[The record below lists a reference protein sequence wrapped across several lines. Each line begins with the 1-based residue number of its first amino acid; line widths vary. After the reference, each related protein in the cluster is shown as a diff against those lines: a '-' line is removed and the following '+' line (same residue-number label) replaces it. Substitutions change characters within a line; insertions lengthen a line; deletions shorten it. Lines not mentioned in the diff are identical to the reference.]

1 MRRTKIVC
9 TIGPASE
16 SPEMVRAL
24 LEAGMDV
31 ARLNFSHGT
40 YEEHLN
46 RIRTLRAAAAE
57 LDRNL
62 GILLDIQG
70 PKIRLG
76 RMENPAGVYL
86 EKGQRYILTTDEC
99 LGNETRCYV
108 DYAGLPKDV
117 KPGSTV
123 YIDDGL
129 IELVVR
135 EVKGN
140 DVHCDVV
147 VGGQI
152 TSRKGVSLPGV
163 DVSLPPVTA
172 EDIEHIRFGVEHG
185 VDFIAASFVRRGDH
199 VHTVREYIRQAG
211 GSQLVI
217 AKIESEAGLRH
228 IDEIIAAA
236 DGVMV
241 ARGDLGVEIPP
252 EEVPL
257 AQKMLIRKCN
267 EAGKPVITATQ
278 MLDSM
283 IRNARPTRAEVTD
296 VSNAIFEGTDCVM
309 LSGETAMGKYPVK
322 AVQVMDKIARRIEQ
336 VIDYHALLA
345 EKLAITRTKVTEAIC
360 AAACQTTL
368 DLNVN
373 VILCSTRTGKTARE
387 VSRYRPKAM
396 ILALCP
402 DEEVVRQLTLTWG
415 VYALKVNEADSIEE
429 MIANAVSEAKARGL
443 VSPGDITTI
452 VAGVSV
458 GKTGSTNLIQV
469 HEVQ

>member
-40 YEEHLN
+40 YDEHLS
-46 RIRTLRAAAAE
+46 RIQTLRTAAAE

-76 RMENPAGVYL
+76 RMEHPEGVFL
-86 EKGQRYILTTDEC
+86 EKGQRYILTVDQC
-99 LGNETRCYV
+99 LGNDQRSFV
-108 DYAGLPKDV
+108 DYPGLPKDV

-135 EVKGN
+135 EVRGN
-140 DVHCDVV
+140 DVHCEVV
-147 VGGQI
+147 VGGQV
-152 TSRKGVSLPGV
+152 TSRKGVSLPGI

-172 EDIEHIRFGVEHG
+172 EDIEHIRFGVKHG

-199 VHTVREYIRQAG
+199 VHAVREYIREAG

-228 IDEIIAAA
+228 IDDIIEAA
-236 DGVMV
+236 DGIMV

-283 IRNARPTRAEVTD
+283 MRNARPTRAEVTD

-309 LSGETAMGKYPVK
+309 LSGETAMGKYPAK
-322 AVQVMDKIARRIEQ
+322 AVQVMDRIARRMEQ
-336 VIDYHALLA
+336 VIDYQTVLM
-345 EKLAITRTKVTEAIC
+345 EKLASPRNKVGEAIC

-368 DLNVN
+368 DLDVN
-373 VILCSTRTGKTARE
+373 VILCSTRSGTTARM

-402 DEEVVRQLTLTWG
+402 DEEVVRQLTMTWG
-415 VYALKVNEADSIEE
+415 VYALKVEEAESIEE
-429 MIANAVSEAKARGL
+429 MIANAVAEAKARSL
-443 VSPGDITTI
+443 VTPGEITTI

-458 GKTGSTNLIQV
+458 GKKGSTNLIQV

>member
-1 MRRTKIVC
+1 
-9 TIGPASE
+9 
-16 SPEMVRAL
+16 MVRAL
-24 LEAGMDV
+24 LDAGMDV

-76 RMENPAGVYL
+76 RMANPEGVVL
-86 EKGQRYILTTDEC
+86 EKGQRYILTVDEC
-99 LGNETRCYV
+99 MGTEERCHV
-108 DYAGLPKDV
+108 DYKGLPKDV
-117 KPGSTV
+117 KPGSKV

-129 IELVVR
+129 IELVVK
-135 EVKGN
+135 EVRGN
-140 DVHCDVV
+140 DVHCEVV
-147 VGGQI
+147 VGGQVL
-152 TSRKGVSLPGV
+152 SRKGVSLPGV
-163 DVSLPPVTA
+163 DVSLPPVTP
-172 EDIEHIRFGVEHG
+172 EDVEHIRFGVEHG

-211 GSQLVI
+211 GNQLVI

-228 IDEIIAAA
+228 IDDIIQAA
-236 DGVMV
+236 DGIMV

-296 VSNAIFEGTDCVM
+296 VANAIFEGTDCVM
-309 LSGETAMGKYPVK
+309 LSGETATGRYPVK
-322 AVQVMDKIARRIEQ
+322 AVEVMDRIARRMEQ
-336 VIDYHALLA
+336 VIDYHALLT
-345 EKLAITRTKVTEAIC
+345 EKLAMTRTKVTEAIC

-373 VILCSTRTGKTARE
+373 VILCSTRSGLTARE
-387 VSRYRPKAM
+387 VSRYRPKAT

-402 DEEVVRQLTLTWG
+402 DADVVRQLTLNWG
-415 VYALKVNEADSIEE
+415 VYAIKVDEAETIEE
-429 MIANAVSEAKARGL
+429 MIANAVAEAKRRGL
-443 VSPGDITTI
+443 VTAGEITTI
-452 VAGVSV
+452 VSGVSV
-458 GKTGSTNLIQV
+458 GKAGSTNLIQV